1 MKLAIAMLAKED
13 ALHDAPGASHA
24 PREIQVAVV
33 VWEGLTNREIDRFIG
48 TSEEVMKIQLRSTFD
63 KPGVCRRLELA
74 MDVASDGGKSWKV
87 KPGAPPRVLICG
99 SRRLGVFR
107 HGDFFTA
114 RTLRQNRCL
123 RKPDSGGPLRGLGFL
138 RASAW

>member
-1 MKLAIAMLAKED
+1 VKLAIAMLAKED

-48 TSEEVMKIQLRSTFD
+48 TSEEMMKIQLRSTFD

-87 KPGAPPRVLICG
+87 KPGAPPSG
-99 SRRLGVFR
+99 SHLRQPQAGGFSARRLFHR
-107 HGDFFTA
+107 ADTE
-114 RTLRQNRCL
+114 T
-123 RKPDSGGPLRGLGFL
+123 KPMS
-138 RASAW
+138 

>member
-1 MKLAIAMLAKED
+1 MLAKED

-63 KPGVCRRLELA
+63 KPGVCRRLELDHGRGQRRRQELEGQA
-74 MDVASDGGKSWKV
+74 RRAAVGFSSAAAAGWGFFATETFS
-87 KPGAPPRVLICG
+87 PRG
-99 SRRLGVFR
+99 
-107 HGDFFTA
+107 H
-114 RTLRQNRCL
+114 
-123 RKPDSGGPLRGLGFL
+123 
-138 RASAW
+138 